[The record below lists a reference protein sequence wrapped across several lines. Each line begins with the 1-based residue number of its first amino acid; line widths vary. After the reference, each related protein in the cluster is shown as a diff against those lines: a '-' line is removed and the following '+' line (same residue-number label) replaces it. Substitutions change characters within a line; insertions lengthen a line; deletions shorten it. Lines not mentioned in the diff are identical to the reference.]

1 MTMEIKIDAFDRFM
15 AVSHFD
21 DEMAEAHTP
30 TEDAIHNWI
39 VDHQEDDELIAG
51 ILTHLDRTIKDAMA
65 YCIRKASKSDYRE
78 GQGAMV
84 DDATVFSWV
93 KEYFTAEKVETKS
106 VVGKMTTGSKKSTKQ
121 PTKQPTKEPKKK
133 QNKSLTKTETKKNPP
148 KVETKSVVGEMTAD
162 SKEPT
167 KKPKKTPKTKK
178 MPKEV
183 GKQLDLFSDLS
194 VEEGEF

>member
-1 MTMEIKIDAFDRFM
+1 MTDKIKIDAFDRFM

-39 VDHQEDDELIAG
+39 VDNQEDDELIAG
-51 ILTHLDRTIKDAMA
+51 ILKHLDRTIKDAMA
-65 YCIRKASKSDYRE
+65 YCIQKASKSDYKN

-84 DDATVFSWV
+84 DDDTVFSWV
-93 KEYFTAEKVETKS
+93 KEYFTAEEVEIGS
-106 VVGKMTTGSKKSTKQ
+106 VFGRMATGSKK
-121 PTKQPTKEPKKK
+121 PTKKPKKK
-133 QNKSLTKTETKKNPP
+133 SQTKKKPP
-148 KVETKSVVGEMTAD
+148 KVETKSVVGKTTTG

>member
-1 MTMEIKIDAFDRFM
+1 MTMEINEFDRFM

-21 DEMAEAHTP
+21 DEMAETHTP

-51 ILTHLDRTIKDAMA
+51 ILKHLDRTIKDAMA
-65 YCIRKASKSDYRE
+65 FCIRKASKSDYRN

-93 KEYFTAEKVETKS
+93 KEYFTAEKVETKP
-106 VVGKMTTGSKKSTKQ
+106 VLGNMTTGSKKSTKQ
-121 PTKQPTKEPKKK
+121 PTKQPTKKPKKK
-133 QNKSLTKTETKKNPP
+133 QNKSLTKTETKK
-148 KVETKSVVGEMTAD
+148 KVPTK
-162 SKEPT
+162 
-167 KKPKKTPKTKK
+167 KKPKK
-178 MPKEV
+178 E

-194 VEEGEF
+194 VVEGEF

>member
-1 MTMEIKIDAFDRFM
+1 MMMEINDFDRFM
-15 AVSHFD
+15 AVRHFD
-21 DEMAEAHTP
+21 DEMVEAHTP

-39 VDHQEDDELIAG
+39 VDNQEDDELISG
-51 ILTHLDRTIKDAMA
+51 ILTHLDRTIKNAMG
-65 YCIRKASKSDYRE
+65 YCIRKASKSDYKN

-93 KEYFTAEKVETKS
+93 KEYFTAEKIETKS

-121 PTKQPTKEPKKK
+121 PTKKPKKK
-133 QNKSLTKTETKKNPP
+133 QNKSLTKTETKK
-148 KVETKSVVGEMTAD
+148 KV
-162 SKEPT
+162 PT
-167 KKPKKTPKTKK
+167 KKTPEKD
-178 MPKEV
+178 

>member
-1 MTMEIKIDAFDRFM
+1 MTMEINDFDRFM

-65 YCIRKASKSDYRE
+65 YCIRKASKSEYRE

-93 KEYFTAEKVETKS
+93 KEYFTAEKVETKP

-121 PTKQPTKEPKKK
+121 PTKK
-133 QNKSLTKTETKKNPP
+133 
-148 KVETKSVVGEMTAD
+148 
-162 SKEPT
+162 PT
-167 KKPKKTPKTKK
+167 KKPKKKKPTKK
-178 MPKEV
+178 TPEKDE
-183 GKQLDLFSDLS
+183 KQLDLFSDLS
-194 VEEGEF
+194 IEEGEF

>member
-1 MTMEIKIDAFDRFM
+1 M

-51 ILTHLDRTIKDAMA
+51 ILKHLDRTIKDAMG
-65 YCIRKASKSDYRE
+65 YCIRKASKSDYRN

-106 VVGKMTTGSKKSTKQ
+106 VVGKMTTGSKKSTKNTQ
-121 PTKQPTKEPKKK
+121 KKQAKKK
-133 QNKSLTKTETKKNPP
+133 TLAKKTSEK
-148 KVETKSVVGEMTAD
+148 
-162 SKEPT
+162 
-167 KKPKKTPKTKK
+167 KKTPKKK

-183 GKQLDLFSDLS
+183 VEQLDLFSDLS

>member
-1 MTMEIKIDAFDRFM
+1 MTMEINEFDRFM

-21 DEMAEAHTP
+21 EEMAEAHTP
-30 TEDAIHNWI
+30 SADPIHNWI

-51 ILTHLDRTIKDAMA
+51 ILKHLDRTIKDAMG
-65 YCIRKASKSDYRE
+65 YCIRKASKSDYKN

-121 PTKQPTKEPKKK
+121 PTK
-133 QNKSLTKTETKKNPP
+133 
-148 KVETKSVVGEMTAD
+148 M
-162 SKEPT
+162 PT
-167 KKPKKTPKTKK
+167 KKPKKKKTTKK
-178 MPKEV
+178 NPEEE
-183 GKQLDLFSDLS
+183 GKQLALFSDLS
-194 VEEGEF
+194 VVEGEF

>member
-1 MTMEIKIDAFDRFM
+1 MTMEINDFDRFM

-21 DEMAEAHTP
+21 EEMDKDHTP

-39 VDHQEDDELIAG
+39 VVHQEDDELIAG
-51 ILTHLDRTIKDAMA
+51 ILKHLDRTIKGAMG
-65 YCIRKASKSDYRE
+65 YCIRKASKSDYRN
-78 GQGAMV
+78 GQSAMV

-106 VVGKMTTGSKKSTKQ
+106 VVGKMTTGSKKSTKNTQ
-121 PTKQPTKEPKKK
+121 KK
-133 QNKSLTKTETKKNPP
+133 QTK
-148 KVETKSVVGEMTAD
+148 
-162 SKEPT
+162 
-167 KKPKKTPKTKK
+167 KKTPAKKKPPKKK

-183 GKQLDLFSDLS
+183 GEQLDLFSDLS

>member
-1 MTMEIKIDAFDRFM
+1 MTMEINDFDRFM

-51 ILTHLDRTIKDAMA
+51 ILKHLDRTIKDAMG
-65 YCIRKASKSDYRE
+65 YCIRKASKSDYRN

-106 VVGKMTTGSKKSTKQ
+106 VVGKMTTGSKKSTKNTQ
-121 PTKQPTKEPKKK
+121 KKQAKKK
-133 QNKSLTKTETKKNPP
+133 TLAKKTSEK
-148 KVETKSVVGEMTAD
+148 
-162 SKEPT
+162 
-167 KKPKKTPKTKK
+167 KKTPKKK

-183 GKQLDLFSDLS
+183 VEQLDLFSDLS

>member
-1 MTMEIKIDAFDRFM
+1 MTDKIKIDAFDRFM

-51 ILTHLDRTIKDAMA
+51 ILKHLDRTIKDAMG
-65 YCIRKASKSDYRE
+65 YCIRKASKSDYRN

-106 VVGKMTTGSKKSTKQ
+106 VVGKLTTGSKKSTKNTQ
-121 PTKQPTKEPKKK
+121 KKQAKKK
-133 QNKSLTKTETKKNPP
+133 TLAKKTSEK
-148 KVETKSVVGEMTAD
+148 
-162 SKEPT
+162 
-167 KKPKKTPKTKK
+167 KKTPKKK

-183 GKQLDLFSDLS
+183 VEQLDLFSDLS

>member
-1 MTMEIKIDAFDRFM
+1 MTMEINEFDRFM

-21 DEMAEAHTP
+21 EEMAEAHTP

-51 ILTHLDRTIKDAMA
+51 ILKHLDRTIKDAMA
-65 YCIRKASKSDYRE
+65 YCIRKASKSDYRN

-93 KEYFTAEKVETKS
+93 KEYFTAEEVEIGS
-106 VVGKMTTGSKKSTKQ
+106 VFGRMTTDKAG
-121 PTKQPTKEPKKK
+121 
-133 QNKSLTKTETKKNPP
+133 
-148 KVETKSVVGEMTAD
+148 M
-162 SKEPT
+162 
-167 KKPKKTPKTKK
+167 KPKKAKA
-178 MPKEV
+178 
-183 GKQLDLFSDLS
+183 KQLNLFSDLS

>member
-1 MTMEIKIDAFDRFM
+1 MTDTIKIDAFDRFM

-51 ILTHLDRTIKDAMA
+51 ILKHLDRTIKDAMG
-65 YCIRKASKSDYRE
+65 YCIRKASKSDYRN

-106 VVGKMTTGSKKSTKQ
+106 VVGKMTTGSKKSTKNTQ
-121 PTKQPTKEPKKK
+121 KKQAKKK
-133 QNKSLTKTETKKNPP
+133 TLAKKTSEK
-148 KVETKSVVGEMTAD
+148 
-162 SKEPT
+162 
-167 KKPKKTPKTKK
+167 KKTPKKK
-178 MPKEV
+178 MPREV
-183 GKQLDLFSDLS
+183 VEQLDLFSDLS

>member
-1 MTMEIKIDAFDRFM
+1 MTDTIKIDAFDRFM

-21 DEMAEAHTP
+21 EEMAEAHTP
-30 TEDAIHNWI
+30 TEDAIHNWV
-39 VDHQEDDELIAG
+39 VDNQEDDELIAG
-51 ILTHLDRTIKDAMA
+51 ILKHLDRTIKDAMA
-65 YCIRKASKSDYRE
+65 YCIRKASKSDYRN

-106 VVGKMTTGSKKSTKQ
+106 VVGKMTTGSKKSTKNTQ
-121 PTKQPTKEPKKK
+121 KKQAKKK
-133 QNKSLTKTETKKNPP
+133 TLAKKTSEK
-148 KVETKSVVGEMTAD
+148 
-162 SKEPT
+162 
-167 KKPKKTPKTKK
+167 KKTPKKK

-183 GKQLDLFSDLS
+183 VEQLDLFSDLS

>member
-1 MTMEIKIDAFDRFM
+1 MTDKIKIDAFDRFM

-51 ILTHLDRTIKDAMA
+51 ILKHLDRTIKDAMG
-65 YCIRKASKSDYRE
+65 YCIRTASKSDYRN

-106 VVGKMTTGSKKSTKQ
+106 VVGKMTTGSKKSTKNTQ
-121 PTKQPTKEPKKK
+121 KKQAKKK
-133 QNKSLTKTETKKNPP
+133 TLAKKTSEK
-148 KVETKSVVGEMTAD
+148 
-162 SKEPT
+162 
-167 KKPKKTPKTKK
+167 KKTPKKK

-183 GKQLDLFSDLS
+183 VEQLDLFSDLS

>member
-1 MTMEIKIDAFDRFM
+1 MTDKIKIDAFDRFM

-51 ILTHLDRTIKDAMA
+51 ILKHLDRTIKDAMG
-65 YCIRKASKSDYRE
+65 YCIRKASKSDYRN

-106 VVGKMTTGSKKSTKQ
+106 VVGKMTTGSKKSTKNTQ
-121 PTKQPTKEPKKK
+121 KKQAKKK
-133 QNKSLTKTETKKNPP
+133 TLAKKTSEK
-148 KVETKSVVGEMTAD
+148 
-162 SKEPT
+162 
-167 KKPKKTPKTKK
+167 KKTPKKK

-183 GKQLDLFSDLS
+183 VEQLDLFSDLS

>member
-1 MTMEIKIDAFDRFM
+1 MTDTIKIDAFDRFM

-21 DEMAEAHTP
+21 EEMAEAHTP

-39 VDHQEDDELIAG
+39 VVHQEDDELIAG
-51 ILTHLDRTIKDAMA
+51 ILKHLDRTIKDAMA
-65 YCIRKASKSDYRE
+65 YCIRKASKSDYRN

-93 KEYFTAEKVETKS
+93 KEYFTAEEVEIGSVFGRMSTGSKKPTKNPKKKSQTKKKTPKVETKS
-106 VVGKMTTGSKKSTKQ
+106 VVGKTTTGSKES
-121 PTKQPTKEPKKK
+121 
-133 QNKSLTKTETKKNPP
+133 
-148 KVETKSVVGEMTAD
+148 
-162 SKEPT
+162 T
-167 KKPKKTPKTKK
+167 KKPKKPTKTKK
-178 MPKEV
+178 IPKEV

>member
-1 MTMEIKIDAFDRFM
+1 MTMEINDFDRFM

-21 DEMAEAHTP
+21 EEMAEAHTP

-51 ILTHLDRTIKDAMA
+51 ILKHLDRTIKGAMG
-65 YCIRKASKSDYRE
+65 YCIRKASKSDYRN

-106 VVGKMTTGSKKSTKQ
+106 VVGKMTTGSKKSTKNTQ
-121 PTKQPTKEPKKK
+121 KK
-133 QNKSLTKTETKKNPP
+133 QTK
-148 KVETKSVVGEMTAD
+148 
-162 SKEPT
+162 
-167 KKPKKTPKTKK
+167 KKTPAKKKPPKKK

-183 GKQLDLFSDLS
+183 GEQLDLFSDLS

>member
-1 MTMEIKIDAFDRFM
+1 MTMEINEFDRFM

-51 ILTHLDRTIKDAMA
+51 ILKHLDRTIKDAMA
-65 YCIRKASKSDYRE
+65 YCIRKASKSEYRE

-93 KEYFTAEKVETKS
+93 KEYFTAEKVETKP
-106 VVGKMTTGSKKSTKQ
+106 VVGKMTTGSKQSTKQ
-121 PTKQPTKEPKKK
+121 PTKK
-133 QNKSLTKTETKKNPP
+133 
-148 KVETKSVVGEMTAD
+148 
-162 SKEPT
+162 PT
-167 KKPKKTPKTKK
+167 KKPKKKKPTKK
-178 MPKEV
+178 TPEKDE
-183 GKQLDLFSDLS
+183 KQLDLFSDLS
-194 VEEGEF
+194 IEEGEF

>member
-1 MTMEIKIDAFDRFM
+1 MTDKIKIDAFDRFM

-51 ILTHLDRTIKDAMA
+51 ILKHLDRTIKDAMG
-65 YCIRKASKSDYRE
+65 YCIMKASGPDYRT
-78 GQGAMV
+78 GKGAMV
-84 DDATVFSWV
+84 DDTTVFSWV
-93 KEYFTAEKVETKS
+93 KEYFTVEKVKGKPVVGKMTTGSKKPKKKSLTKTETKKKTPKVETKS
-106 VVGKMTTGSKKSTKQ
+106 VVGKMTTGSKES
-121 PTKQPTKEPKKK
+121 
-133 QNKSLTKTETKKNPP
+133 
-148 KVETKSVVGEMTAD
+148 
-162 SKEPT
+162 T

>member
-1 MTMEIKIDAFDRFM
+1 MTDKIKIDAFDRFM

-39 VDHQEDDELIAG
+39 VDHQEDDELISG
-51 ILTHLDRTIKDAMA
+51 ILTHLDRTIKNAMR
-65 YCIRKASKSDYRE
+65 YCIRKASKSDYKN

-84 DDATVFSWV
+84 DDDTVFSWV
-93 KEYFTAEKVETKS
+93 KEYFTEEEVEIGS
-106 VVGKMTTGSKKSTKQ
+106 VFGRMATGSQK
-121 PTKQPTKEPKKK
+121 PTKNPKKK
-133 QNKSLTKTETKKNPP
+133 SQTKKNPP
-148 KVETKSVVGEMTAD
+148 KVETKSVAGKTTTG
-162 SKEPT
+162 SKEST
-167 KKPKKTPKTKK
+167 KKPKKPPKTKK

>member
-1 MTMEIKIDAFDRFM
+1 MTDKINIDAFDRFM

-39 VDHQEDDELIAG
+39 VDHQEDDELISG
-51 ILTHLDRTIKDAMA
+51 ILTHLDRTIKNAMR
-65 YCIRKASKSDYRE
+65 YCIRKASKSDYKN

-84 DDATVFSWV
+84 DDDTVFSWV
-93 KEYFTAEKVETKS
+93 KECFTAEEVEIGS
-106 VVGKMTTGSKKSTKQ
+106 VFGRMATGSKK
-121 PTKQPTKEPKKK
+121 PTKNPKKK
-133 QNKSLTKTETKKNPP
+133 SQTKKNPP
-148 KVETKSVVGEMTAD
+148 KVETKSVAGKTTTG
-162 SKEPT
+162 SKEST
-167 KKPKKTPKTKK
+167 KKPKKPPKTKK
-178 MPKEV
+178 IPKEV

>member
-1 MTMEIKIDAFDRFM
+1 MTDKIKIDAFDRFM

-51 ILTHLDRTIKDAMA
+51 ILKHLDRTIKDAMG
-65 YCIRKASKSDYRE
+65 YRN

-106 VVGKMTTGSKKSTKQ
+106 VVGKMTTGSKKSTKNTQ
-121 PTKQPTKEPKKK
+121 KKQAKKK
-133 QNKSLTKTETKKNPP
+133 TLAKKTSEK
-148 KVETKSVVGEMTAD
+148 
-162 SKEPT
+162 
-167 KKPKKTPKTKK
+167 KKTPKKK

-183 GKQLDLFSDLS
+183 VEQLDLFSDLS

>member
-1 MTMEIKIDAFDRFM
+1 MTDKIKIDAFDRFM

-51 ILTHLDRTIKDAMA
+51 ILKHLDRTIKDAMA
-65 YCIRKASKSDYRE
+65 YCIRKASKSDYRN

-93 KEYFTAEKVETKS
+93 KEYFTAEKVETKP
-106 VVGKMTTGSKKSTKQ
+106 VVGKMTTGSKK
-121 PTKQPTKEPKKK
+121 PTKKPKK
-133 QNKSLTKTETKKNPP
+133 KSLTKTETKKNPP
-148 KVETKSVVGEMTAD
+148 KVETKSVVGEMTTG
-162 SKEPT
+162 SKEAT

-178 MPKEV
+178 MPKKV

>member
-1 MTMEIKIDAFDRFM
+1 MTDKIKIDAFDRFM

-51 ILTHLDRTIKDAMA
+51 ILKHLDRTIKDAMG
-65 YCIRKASKSDYRE
+65 YCIIKASGSDSRN

-106 VVGKMTTGSKKSTKQ
+106 VVGKMTTGSKKSTKNTQ
-121 PTKQPTKEPKKK
+121 KK
-133 QNKSLTKTETKKNPP
+133 QTK
-148 KVETKSVVGEMTAD
+148 
-162 SKEPT
+162 
-167 KKPKKTPKTKK
+167 KKTPAKKKPPKKK

-183 GKQLDLFSDLS
+183 GEQLDLFSDLS

>member
-1 MTMEIKIDAFDRFM
+1 MTMEINDFDRFM

-21 DEMAEAHTP
+21 EEMDKDHTP

-51 ILTHLDRTIKDAMA
+51 ILKHLDRTIKDAMA
-65 YCIRKASKSDYRE
+65 YCIRKASKSDYRN

-106 VVGKMTTGSKKSTKQ
+106 VVGKMTTGSKKSTKNTQ
-121 PTKQPTKEPKKK
+121 KK
-133 QNKSLTKTETKKNPP
+133 QTK
-148 KVETKSVVGEMTAD
+148 
-162 SKEPT
+162 
-167 KKPKKTPKTKK
+167 KKTPAKKKPSKKK

-183 GKQLDLFSDLS
+183 VEQLDLFSDLS
-194 VEEGEF
+194 IEEGEF